1 MPWPKSLAPKK
12 SGFKLRLGAPFS
24 WTASLKRGG
33 VHGISVSSSGLAVAC
48 YDGNVRL
55 FDAQGQPLYKLLL
68 VKGRSGLPYYLAHS
82 PDGALLAVT
91 CSQTLFV
98 VEVSTGAVL
107 AHHGI
112 VTGDVSSSFCWSP
125 DGQSLLWL
133 TDSALHRWTWS
144 PSPEISSTAER
155 TELTDRRW
163 YAPRRW
169 PRIVG
174 DKVFFGAANTHGEN
188 GVICFDWQSGV
199 HLNTLRLQDGGQ
211 AMVPRLQEHPKGI
224 VAWQPG
230 SAPLFW
236 SGGGEAPQRALEQV
250 RGLGQCFPEGLLSR
264 EQIDRGWQYAFVLN
278 RMNGERVELFRA
290 EYTSLPWQQGP
301 EAWVARSAP
310 VEEKPHGHVL
320 ERITLS

>member
-1 MPWPKSLAPKK
+1 M
-12 SGFKLRLGAPFS
+12 
-24 WTASLKRGG
+24 KRGG

-68 VKGRSGLPYYLAHS
+68 VKGRSGLPYYLAYS

-107 AHHGI
+107 
-112 VTGDVSSSFCWSP
+112 
-125 DGQSLLWL
+125 
-133 TDSALHRWTWS
+133 
-144 PSPEISSTAER
+144 
-155 TELTDRRW
+155 
-163 YAPRRW
+163 APRRW

-230 SAPLFW
+230 SAPQ
-236 SGGGEAPQRALEQV
+236 PPITCALV
-250 RGLGQCFPEGLLSR
+250 F
-264 EQIDRGWQYAFVLN
+264 F
-278 RMNGERVELFRA
+278 
-290 EYTSLPWQQGP
+290 SLPSLKKPYQSGFCSTNISRP
-301 EAWVARSAP
+301 SSSSAP
-310 VEEKPHGHVL
+310 LNSPAA
-320 ERITLS
+320 SM